1 MEVIVES
8 NFLLELAFAQQEV
21 AFCETMLR
29 AAATGEISLSLPVYC
44 LTEVFQTLGSRR
56 QQRIDTERIVRQEI
70 QQHLRETGV
79 VAEDMRQLGNLL
91 QGLLVTRTE
100 TQTARL
106 FAVTQQLAQVARLL
120 PLTNEVLLAAQSAQQ
135 RHSLTPQDALVLAS
149 LLVDNG
155 AVGGDRV
162 FVSRNESDFN
172 KPELLAEL
180 RERNCGYLSSFRA
193 AVGRLRL

>member
-1 MEVIVES
+1 MEVVVES
-8 NFLLELAFAQQEV
+8 NFILELAFAQQEV
-21 AFCETMLR
+21 SFCEKILR
-29 AAATGEISLSLPVYC
+29 AAAAGEITLALPVYC

-56 QQRIDTERIVRQEI
+56 QQRIATERIIRQEI

-79 VAEDMRQLGNLL
+79 MAEDMRQLGNLL

-120 PLTNEVLLAAQSAQQ
+120 PLTNEVLLAAQRAQQ

-149 LLVDNG
+149 LLEDNAAVD
-155 AVGGDRV
+155 AEKL
-162 FVSRNESDFN
+162 FVSRNESDFS

-180 RERNCGYLSSFRA
+180 REQNCGYLGSFRA
-193 AVGRLRL
+193 AVGWLRL